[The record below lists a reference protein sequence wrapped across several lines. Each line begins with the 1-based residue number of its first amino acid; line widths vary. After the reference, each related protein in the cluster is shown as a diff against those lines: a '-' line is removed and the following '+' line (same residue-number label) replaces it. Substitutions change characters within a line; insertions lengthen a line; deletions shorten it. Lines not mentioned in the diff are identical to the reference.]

1 MPPHDE
7 SRLTPDGSETAEA
20 SYEKPA
26 ILWEQTIDVKRL
38 SVGCTRQE
46 FNGGCLA
53 LGEPFGS

>member
-7 SRLTPDGSETAEA
+7 SRLKPDGSETAEA

-26 ILWEQTIDVKRL
+26 ILWEQSIDVRRL

-46 FNGGCLA
+46 QLLVCQS